1 MSFSTYTEFRNFVYE
16 YCNRRSTYIEENFDY
31 FLLKGT
37 HEFIKRCLPLGASK
51 RIDFSH
57 QTSGQ
62 PRNFLKTFIGGLYL
76 TLGDIK
82 TNLSLIPY
90 AIEEI
95 NIFKQEVVD
104 GNSYTHFR
112 NLPYIRLGWPMRSW
126 VSGGEIGGGYY
137 IDFWSF
143 QIQDRTDNGFVFYF
157 FIPSVS
163 NIQQVKIYIQGLWLP
178 LNLSQDEVIWKNYD
192 EEIALFTYYVILRAL
207 NEWAEMQIVWSECE
221 KKIAEMRSGQGTR
234 RFLFPFQY
242 ADYLLQVPKL
252 QTQQVGGR

>member
-1 MSFSTYTEFRNFVYE
+1 MFSTYTEFRNFVYE

-37 HEFIKRCLPLGASK
+37 HEFIKRCLPLGGAK

-57 QTSGQ
+57 QESGA
-62 PRNFLKTFIGGLYL
+62 PRNLLKPTGGGLYL

-95 NIFKQEVVD
+95 TLYKTEEIE
-104 GNSYTHFR
+104 GNTYSHFR
-112 NLPYIRLGWPMRSW
+112 NLPYIRLAMPLKSW
-126 VSGGEIGGGYY
+126 VSGGATGGYNH

-157 FIPSVS
+157 YIPSAM
-163 NIQQVKIYIQGLWLP
+163 NIEQAKIYIQGLWLP
-178 LNLSQDEVIWKNYD
+178 LNLEQDEVLWKNYD

-242 ADYLLQVPKL
+242 ADFLLQVPKL
-252 QTQQVGGR
+252 QSQQGGG